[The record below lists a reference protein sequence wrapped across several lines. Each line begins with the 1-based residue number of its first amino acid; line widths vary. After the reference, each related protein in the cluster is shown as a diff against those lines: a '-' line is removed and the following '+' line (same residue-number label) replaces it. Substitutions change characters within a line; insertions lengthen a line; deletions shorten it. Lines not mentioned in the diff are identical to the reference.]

1 MPIKLGPAELILILV
16 LVVLFFGVG
25 RISKISG
32 EIGRSIHDFREALAR
47 YQDQDEE
54 E

>member
-1 MPIKLGPAELILILV
+1 MPIRLGPAELILILV

-32 EIGRSIHDFREALAR
+32 ELGRSIHDFREALIR
-47 YQDQDEE
+47 YQNEDKED
-54 E
+54 